1 MRARRARWVSLC
13 GHPFRWKLHRMTT
26 RLALALAI
34 ALGTTMP
41 AYAQTGTPASTG
53 QSANPFDAQST
64 LPLHYP
70 QFDRI
75 KDADFAPAFD
85 AGMAA
90 QLEEIDAIADN
101 PAKPTFDNTIIA
113 MEKSGQVLDRA
124 TTVFFNLVGTDTNP
138 VREKLRSDYSGK
150 FAAHRDAI
158 SLNGKLF
165 ARIQALYDTRTQLGL
180 DAQGVRLVEKY
191 HTDFVRD
198 GAQLSDADK
207 ARLKDM
213 NAELAALGTQFSQNV
228 LKEVNASA
236 VIVDDASQLDG
247 LTESEV
253 STAAD
258 EAKSRGLAG
267 KYVITLL
274 NTTGQPPLTN
284 LTNRALREKIYTA
297 SINRGSR
304 GNEFDNTKLVSRI
317 MTLRAQKAK
326 MLGYPNYAAY
336 SLENQTAKTPQAVNE
351 MLGKLAPAAV
361 ANARREAADLQAM
374 IDSEQKAAGKPTFEL
389 AAWDWAFYSEKVRQ
403 AKYNFDE
410 SQLKPYFEMKNVLE
424 NGVFHAANQEY
435 GLTFKERTDL
445 PKYREDT
452 FVYDVFDAD
461 GSQLA
466 IFIFDPYARASKR
479 GGAWMNSYVSQSELT
494 GDKPVVANHLNI
506 PKPPAGQ
513 PTLLTWDEVTTTFH
527 EFGHALHGMFSDVK
541 YPYFSGTAVP
551 RDFVE
556 FPSQVNEMWA
566 DYPSVLKHYAKHYQ
580 TGAAM
585 PQALLDKVLAAAKFN
600 QGFATTEYLGAAM
613 LDQRWHQISEDQ
625 VPDAAGVMDFEAKA
639 LATDGIAYAPVP
651 PRYRTPYFSHIMGG
665 YSAGYYAYIWSEVL
679 DANTQ
684 KWFEQHGG
692 LSRAN
697 GDRFRKTLLS
707 QGGSQ
712 DAMKLFQDFAGHAP
726 QIEPLLEKRGLD
738 AKAE

>member
-1 MRARRARWVSLC
+1 
-13 GHPFRWKLHRMTT
+13 MTT
-26 RLALALAI
+26 RLALALAL
-34 ALGTTMP
+34 ALGMP
-41 AYAQTGTPASTG
+41 MSAHAQTPASAAS
-53 QSANPFDAQST
+53 QPANPFFAQSP

-75 KDADFAPAFD
+75 TDADFAPAFD

-90 QLEEIDAIADN
+90 QLKEIQAIADN
-101 PAKPTFDNTIIA
+101 PARPTFDNTIVA
-113 MEKSGQVLDRA
+113 MEKSGQLLERA
-124 TTVFFNLVGTDTNP
+124 STVFFNLVGTDTNP
-138 VREKLRSDYSGK
+138 VREKLRSDYSVR

-165 ARIQALYDTRTQLGL
+165 ARIQALYDTRTELGL
-180 DAQGVRLVEKY
+180 DPQGVRLIEKY

-198 GAQLSDADK
+198 GAKLSDADK
-207 ARLKDM
+207 TKLKEM
-213 NAELAALGTQFSQNV
+213 NAELAALATQFSQNV
-228 LKEVNASA
+228 LKEVNDSA
-236 VIVDDASQLDG
+236 VVVDDVTQLAG
-247 LTESEV
+247 LSESEI

-258 EAKSRGLAG
+258 EANSRNLPG

-284 LTNRALREKIYTA
+284 LTNRDLREKIFKA

-304 GNEFDNTKLVSRI
+304 GNAYDNTALVSRI

-326 MLGYPNYAAY
+326 MLGYPTYAAY
-336 SLENQTAKTPQAVNE
+336 SLEDQTAKTPQAVND

-361 ANARREAADLQAM
+361 ANAKREAADLQAM
-374 IDSEQKAAGKPTFEL
+374 IDAEQKAAGKPSFAL

-424 NGVFHAANQEY
+424 NGVFYAAGQEY
-435 GLTFKERTDL
+435 GLTFKARTDL
-445 PKYREDT
+445 PKYHPDT
-452 FVYDVFDAD
+452 YVYDVFDAD

-479 GGAWMNSYVSQSELT
+479 GGAWMNAYVPQSGLT

-513 PTLLTWDEVTTTFH
+513 PTLLTWDEVTTAFH
-527 EFGHALHGMFSDVK
+527 EFGHALHGMFSNVQ
-541 YPYFSGTAVP
+541 YPYFSGTSVP

-566 DYPSVLKHYAKHYQ
+566 DYPSVLKHYARHHQ
-580 TGAAM
+580 SGEAM
-585 PQALLDKVLAAAKFN
+585 PQELLDKVLAAAKFN

-613 LDQRWHQISEDQ
+613 LDQRWHQISVDQ
-625 VPDAAGVMDFEAKA
+625 VPDAAGVMAFEARA
-639 LATDGIAYAPVP
+639 LAADGIAYPPVP

-684 KWFEQHGG
+684 QWFEQHGG

-697 GDRFRKTLLS
+697 GDRFRKLLLS

-726 QIEPLLEKRGLD
+726 QIEPLLEKRGLETRLD
-738 AKAE
+738 

>member
-1 MRARRARWVSLC
+1 M
-13 GHPFRWKLHRMTT
+13 PT
-26 RLALALAI
+26 RLALALAL
-34 ALGTTMP
+34 ALGIAMP
-41 AYAQTGTPASTG
+41 THAQTPANAAS
-53 QSANPFDAQST
+53 QPANPFFAQSP

-75 KDADFAPAFD
+75 TDADFAPAFD

-90 QLEEIDAIADN
+90 QLEEIQAIADN
-101 PAKPTFDNTIIA
+101 PAKPTFDNTIVA
-113 MEKSGQVLDRA
+113 MEKSGQLLERA
-124 TTVFFNLVGTDTNP
+124 STVFFNLVGTDTNP
-138 VREKLRSDYSGK
+138 VREKLRSDYSVR

-165 ARIQALYDTRTQLGL
+165 ARIQALYDTRTELGL
-180 DAQGVRLVEKY
+180 DPQGVRLIEKY

-198 GAQLSDADK
+198 GAKLSDADK
-207 ARLKDM
+207 TKLKEM
-213 NAELAALGTQFSQNV
+213 NAELAALATQFSQNV
-228 LKEVNASA
+228 LKEVNDSA
-236 VIVDDASQLDG
+236 VVVDDVTQLAG
-247 LTESEV
+247 LSESEI

-258 EAKSRGLAG
+258 EANSRNLPG

-284 LTNRALREKIYTA
+284 LTNRDLREKIFKA

-304 GNEFDNTKLVSRI
+304 GNAYDNTALVSRI

-326 MLGYPNYAAY
+326 MLGYPTYAAY
-336 SLENQTAKTPQAVNE
+336 SLEDQTAKTPQAVND

-361 ANARREAADLQAM
+361 ANAKREAADLQAM
-374 IDSEQKAAGKPTFEL
+374 IDAEQKAAGKPSFAL

-403 AKYNFDE
+403 AKYNFDQ

-424 NGVFHAANQEY
+424 NGVFYAAGQEY

-445 PKYREDT
+445 PKYHPDT
-452 FVYDVFDAD
+452 YVYDVFDAD

-479 GGAWMNSYVSQSELT
+479 GGAWMNAYVSQSGLT

-513 PTLLTWDEVTTTFH
+513 PTLLTWDEVTTAFH
-527 EFGHALHGMFSDVK
+527 EFGHALHGMFSNVQ
-541 YPYFSGTAVP
+541 YPYFSGTSVP

-566 DYPSVLKHYAKHYQ
+566 DYPSVLKHYARHHQ
-580 TGAAM
+580 SGEAM
-585 PQALLDKVLAAAKFN
+585 PQELLDKVLAAAKFN

-613 LDQRWHQISEDQ
+613 LDQRWHQISVDQ
-625 VPDAAGVMDFEAKA
+625 VPDAAGVMAFEARA
-639 LATDGIAYAPVP
+639 LAADGIAYPPVP

-684 KWFEQHGG
+684 QWFEQHGG

-697 GDRFRKTLLS
+697 GDRFRKLLLS

-726 QIEPLLEKRGLD
+726 QIEPLLEKRGLQTKQD
-738 AKAE
+738 